1 MKSFILTYPGFQTLP
16 RGIKQML
23 VASENNFFGDAK
35 PALAKSAPGKLAPLP
50 ASHPRAAGS
59 GSAWARDVNAAG
71 RN

>member
-1 MKSFILTYPGFQTLP
+1 
-16 RGIKQML
+16 ML

-59 GSAWARDVNAAG
+59 GSAWARDVNAAW